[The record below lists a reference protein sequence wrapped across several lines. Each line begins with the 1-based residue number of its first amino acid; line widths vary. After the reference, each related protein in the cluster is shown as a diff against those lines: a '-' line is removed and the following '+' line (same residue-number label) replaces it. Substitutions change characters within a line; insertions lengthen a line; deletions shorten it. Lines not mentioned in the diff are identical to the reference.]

1 MSIGSINYSQD
12 SHGFFEMNSPTRQL
26 FRQQTLGK
34 KKRERT
40 RGALLDSALSVFA
53 SKGYEATRINDITAH
68 ADMANGTFYN
78 YYQDKDQLL
87 HDVALGLLVEIA
99 GRNDHEMIGLAHAPS
114 RVALAAAKLLRTA
127 REEPE
132 WVNVLLQATDI
143 APEIQSATVQYMK
156 KDLELGVEQGEFKV
170 AVNLLLMNQVIA
182 LIKAAA
188 LVDSE
193 MSDLT
198 IRGTCEAILR
208 LVGMGHEDAC
218 SEVELVFSRYLEN

>member
-1 MSIGSINYSQD
+1 
-12 SHGFFEMNSPTRQL
+12 MNSPTRQL
-26 FRQQTLGK
+26 FRQQSIGK

-53 SKGYEATRINDITAH
+53 AKGYEATRINDITAH

-99 GRNDHEMIGLAHAPS
+99 RRSDREMTGLSHAPS

-132 WVNVLLQATDI
+132 WINVFLQATDI
-143 APEIQSATVQYMK
+143 APEIQSATIQYMK
-156 KDLELGVEQGEFKV
+156 KDLEMGVEQGAFKV
-170 AVNLLLMNQVIA
+170 EINLLLMNQVIS
-182 LIKAAA
+182 LIKAAPI
-188 LVDSE
+188 VDPD
-193 MSDLT
+193 MSDST
-198 IRGTCEAILR
+198 IRSTCEGILR
-208 LVGMGHEDAC
+208 VVGMGHKDATK
-218 SEVELVFSRYLEN
+218 EVELVFDRYLAD

>member
-1 MSIGSINYSQD
+1 
-12 SHGFFEMNSPTRQL
+12 MNSPTRQL
-26 FRQQTLGK
+26 FRQQNIGK

-53 SKGYEATRINDITAH
+53 AKGYEATRINDITAH
-68 ADMANGTFYN
+68 AEMANGTFYN

-99 GRNDHEMIGLAHAPS
+99 GRTDQEMTELSHAPS

-156 KDLELGVEQGEFKV
+156 KDLEMGVEQGAFKV
-170 AVNLLLMNQVIA
+170 AITLLLMNQIIS

-188 LVDSE
+188 LVDSD
-193 MSDLT
+193 MSDQT
-198 IRGTCEAILR
+198 IRSTCEAILR
-208 LVGMGHEDAC
+208 VVGMNHTDA
-218 SEVELVFSRYLEN
+218 SREVELVFHQYLGS

>member
-1 MSIGSINYSQD
+1 
-12 SHGFFEMNSPTRQL
+12 MNSPTRQL
-26 FRQQTLGK
+26 FRQQNIGK

-53 SKGYEATRINDITAH
+53 AKGYEATRINDITAH
-68 ADMANGTFYN
+68 AEMANGTFYN

-87 HDVALGLLVEIA
+87 HDVALGLLIEIA
-99 GRNDHEMIGLAHAPS
+99 GRTDQEMAGLSHAPS

-156 KDLELGVEQGEFKV
+156 KDLEMGVEQGAFKV
-170 AVNLLLMNQVIA
+170 AINVLLMNQVIS

-188 LVDSE
+188 LVDPDMNDS
-193 MSDLT
+193 T
-198 IRGTCEAILR
+198 IRNTCEAILR
-208 LVGMGHEDAC
+208 LVGMRHEEAMK
-218 SEVELVFSRYLEN
+218 EVELVFHQYLGS

>member
-1 MSIGSINYSQD
+1 
-12 SHGFFEMNSPTRQL
+12 MNSPTHQL
-26 FRQQTLGK
+26 FRQQNIGK

-53 SKGYEATRINDITAH
+53 AKGYEATRINDITAH
-68 ADMANGTFYN
+68 AEMANGTFYN
-78 YYQDKDQLL
+78 YYRDKDQLL
-87 HDVALGLLVEIA
+87 HEVALGLLVEIA
-99 GRNDHEMIGLAHAPS
+99 GRTDQEMAGLSHAPT

-156 KDLELGVEQGEFKV
+156 KDLEIGVEQGVFRV
-170 AVNLLLMNQVIA
+170 AINVLLMNQVIS

-188 LVDSE
+188 LIDPD
-193 MSDLT
+193 MSDST
-198 IRGTCEAILR
+198 IRNTCEAILR
-208 LVGMGHEDAC
+208 LVGMGHEEAFR
-218 SEVELVFSRYLEN
+218 EVELVFLRYLGS

>member
-1 MSIGSINYSQD
+1 
-12 SHGFFEMNSPTRQL
+12 MNSPTRQL
-26 FRQQTLGK
+26 FRQQNIGK

-53 SKGYEATRINDITAH
+53 AKGYEATRINDITAH
-68 ADMANGTFYN
+68 AEMANGTFYN

-99 GRNDHEMIGLAHAPS
+99 GRTDQEMAGLYHAPS

-156 KDLELGVEQGEFKV
+156 KDLEMGVEQGAFKV
-170 AVNLLLMNQVIA
+170 AINVLLMNQVIS

-188 LVDSE
+188 LVDPDMNDS
-193 MSDLT
+193 T
-198 IRGTCEAILR
+198 IRNTCEAILR
-208 LVGMGHEDAC
+208 LVGMRHEEAMK
-218 SEVELVFSRYLEN
+218 EVELVFHQYLGS

>member
-1 MSIGSINYSQD
+1 
-12 SHGFFEMNSPTRQL
+12 MNSPTRQL
-26 FRQQTLGK
+26 FRQQNIGK

-53 SKGYEATRINDITAH
+53 AKGYEATRINDITAH
-68 ADMANGTFYN
+68 AEMANGTFYN

-99 GRNDHEMIGLAHAPS
+99 GRTDQEMAELSHAPS

-156 KDLELGVEQGEFKV
+156 KDLEMGVEQGAFKV
-170 AVNLLLMNQVIA
+170 AITLLLMNQIIS

-188 LVDSE
+188 LVDSD
-193 MSDLT
+193 MSDQT
-198 IRGTCEAILR
+198 IRSTCEAILR
-208 LVGMGHEDAC
+208 VVGMNHTDALR
-218 SEVELVFSRYLEN
+218 EVEIVFHQYLGS

>member
-1 MSIGSINYSQD
+1 
-12 SHGFFEMNSPTRQL
+12 MNSPTRQL
-26 FRQQTLGK
+26 FRQQNIGK

-53 SKGYEATRINDITAH
+53 AKGYEATRINDITAH
-68 ADMANGTFYN
+68 AEMANGTFYN

-99 GRNDHEMIGLAHAPS
+99 GRTDQEMAELSHAPS

-156 KDLELGVEQGEFKV
+156 KDLEMGVEQGAFKV
-170 AVNLLLMNQVIA
+170 AITLLLMNQIIS

-188 LVDSE
+188 LVDSD
-193 MSDLT
+193 MSDQT
-198 IRGTCEAILR
+198 IRSTCEAILR
-208 LVGMGHEDAC
+208 VVGMNHTDA
-218 SEVELVFSRYLEN
+218 SREVELVFHQYLGS

>member
-1 MSIGSINYSQD
+1 
-12 SHGFFEMNSPTRQL
+12 MNSPTHQL
-26 FRQQTLGK
+26 FRQQNIGK

-53 SKGYEATRINDITAH
+53 AKGYEATRINDITAH
-68 ADMANGTFYN
+68 AEMANGTFYN

-99 GRNDHEMIGLAHAPS
+99 GRTDQEMAGLSHAPS

-156 KDLELGVEQGEFKV
+156 KDLEIGVEQGVFKV
-170 AVNLLLMNQVIA
+170 AINVLLMNQVIS

-188 LVDSE
+188 LIDPD
-193 MSDLT
+193 MSDST
-198 IRGTCEAILR
+198 IRSTCEAILR
-208 LVGMGHEDAC
+208 LVGMGHEEA
-218 SEVELVFSRYLEN
+218 SKEVELVFVRYLGG

>member
-1 MSIGSINYSQD
+1 
-12 SHGFFEMNSPTRQL
+12 MNSPTRQL
-26 FRQQTLGK
+26 FRQQSIGK

-53 SKGYEATRINDITAH
+53 AKGYEATRINDITAH

-99 GRNDHEMIGLAHAPS
+99 RRSDREMTGLSHAPS

-132 WVNVLLQATDI
+132 WINVLLQATDI
-143 APEIQSATVQYMK
+143 APEIQSATIQYMK
-156 KDLELGVEQGEFKV
+156 KDLEMGVEQGAFKV
-170 AVNLLLMNQVIA
+170 EINLLLMNQVIS
-182 LIKAAA
+182 LIKAAPI
-188 LVDSE
+188 VDPD
-193 MSDLT
+193 MSDST
-198 IRGTCEAILR
+198 IRRTCEGILR
-208 LVGMGHEDAC
+208 VVGMGPKDATK
-218 SEVELVFSRYLEN
+218 EVELVFDRYLAD

>member
-1 MSIGSINYSQD
+1 
-12 SHGFFEMNSPTRQL
+12 MNSPTRQL
-26 FRQQTLGK
+26 FRQQNIGK

-53 SKGYEATRINDITAH
+53 AKGYEATRINDITAH
-68 ADMANGTFYN
+68 AEMANGTFYN

-87 HDVALGLLVEIA
+87 HDVALGLLIEIA
-99 GRNDHEMIGLAHAPS
+99 GRTDQEMVGLSHAPS

-156 KDLELGVEQGEFKV
+156 KDLEMGVEQGAFMV
-170 AVNLLLMNQVIA
+170 AINVLLMNQVIS

-188 LVDSE
+188 LVDPE
-193 MSDLT
+193 MNDST
-198 IRGTCEAILR
+198 IQNTCEAILR
-208 LVGMGHEDAC
+208 LVGMRYEDAIQ
-218 SEVELVFSRYLEN
+218 EVELVFNQYLGS